1 MQGELGAACEQVPRQ
16 SIYCMFHPRLAD
28 GLSCA
33 GGRRWLRHTWDE
45 APGCDVWFGRVS
57 AVIGLVLGGGVAPK
71 LGSRVD
77 LKGASFDGVIP
88 GCSTPVGSVAALWAP
103 TPTPTATCR
112 GWGTAAVLCSAAP
125 LPVLSIVGLD
135 GVGQQRPTTLKSVH
149 FLPGSSRGLD
159 TRHRCV
165 FLPEGDVMC

>member
-1 MQGELGAACEQVPRQ
+1 MVLFPGA
-16 SIYCMFHPRLAD
+16 RLP
-28 GLSCA
+28 L
-33 GGRRWLRHTWDE
+33 
-45 APGCDVWFGRVS
+45 
-57 AVIGLVLGGGVAPK
+57 
-71 LGSRVD
+71 
-77 LKGASFDGVIP
+77 
-88 GCSTPVGSVAALWAP
+88 VAALWAP

-125 LPVLSIVGLD
+125 LPVLAIVGLD